1 MTEVFRTILN
11 MSVTGSIVALCV
23 ALFWMPL
30 RKVPRWI
37 RCALWAV
44 VFIRLFVPF
53 SFSAPI
59 SLLGSI
65 GAPAPVNGVVTYIS
79 ADTVQGIPD
88 WMNETTVPGTVLESE
103 LLPERMPN
111 AKTAQT
117 TTEDQQT
124 NWIAIG
130 TAVWLS
136 GAAVMLLYAG
146 IQYLLLKMRVADAV
160 LTESGVYETDAVNT
174 PFVFGILKPRIILPV
189 DFPIE
194 SRALVLRHERAHI
207 VRRDHITKPALFI
220 VLSLHW
226 FNPLAWLAFQF
237 FCEDMEASCDEYAIQ
252 SLNREQIA
260 AYGETLLRFGTRRVS
275 FAGGP
280 LAFGER
286 CTKRRIM
293 NVLNYKKPAFWVIL
307 VALLAALLTTAV
319 LLANPVSLNVA
330 EEPTDDELEYVVVR
344 VSGDIKTEDIANPHY
359 VPQKAAKEGLPDLN
373 EFEPQTSAT
382 FLRFDLK
389 DTLSLRLDSKALSN
403 QDRVAKQFADILER
417 LSNGQIYIQ
426 AYMKKNA
433 VGYFNEENAEKFAHY
448 LIVSD
453 ELYTYNVTCDAIDV
467 QTGSDYTR
475 CAQQYVFALMNAK
488 ELHWQQFGYAQYLGG
503 VLNPFDMTQAQ
514 LAEEGI
520 DKSKPYAQAYLEQGG
535 SEKDLTKQ
543 DYRLLVDAMA
553 YTCIT
558 NGMDW
563 GTPYESA
570 PIRSLEEFSAEAQEG
585 DDMSV
590 MMASSFCAYLADKY
604 GFDKLTGFCCGNED
618 FKKSFGTSFSRAFE
632 RWQEAMGKQF
642 S

>member
-23 ALFWMPL
+23 ALLWMPL
-30 RKVPRWI
+30 KKVPRWI

-111 AKTAQT
+111 AKNVQT
-117 TTEDQQT
+117 TTDAKRT
-124 NWIAIG
+124 NLIAVG

-136 GAAVMLLYAG
+136 GTGLMLLYAG
-146 IQYLLLKMRVADAV
+146 IQYLLLKKRLGDAV
-160 LTESGVYETDAVNT
+160 LTEPGVYETDAVEA

-189 DFPIE
+189 DFPSE

-207 VRRDHITKPALFI
+207 ARRDHIAKPALFI

-226 FNPLAWLAFQF
+226 FNPLAWLAYRFY
-237 FCEDMEASCDEYAIQ
+237 CEDMEASCDERAIR
-252 SLNREQIA
+252 SMNREQIA

-280 LAFGER
+280 LAFGEY

-307 VALLAALLTTAV
+307 VALLAALATTAV
-319 LLANPVSLNVA
+319 LLANPVSLNTA
-330 EEPTDDELEYVVVR
+330 EEPTDDELEYVAVR
-344 VSGDIKTEDIANPHY
+344 VSGDIKTENIANPHY
-359 VPQKAAKEGLPDLN
+359 VPQKAVKEGLPDLN

-382 FLRFDLK
+382 FLRFDLN
-389 DTLSLRLDSKALSN
+389 DTLSLRLDPTALRE
-403 QDRVAKQFADILER
+403 QDTVEKQFSNLLER
-417 LSNGQIYIQ
+417 LANGQIYIQ

-433 VGYFNEENAEKFAHY
+433 NGYDNAENTEKFTNY
-448 LIVSD
+448 LIVNE
-453 ELYTYNVTCDAIDV
+453 ELYQYDVNCDAIDV
-467 QTGSDYTR
+467 QTGKDYSR

-503 VLNPFDMTQAQ
+503 VLNPFDITQAQ

-570 PIRSLEEFSAEAQEG
+570 PIRSLEEFSAKAQDG

>member
-23 ALFWMPL
+23 ALLWMPL
-30 RKVPRWI
+30 KKVPRWI

-111 AKTAQT
+111 AKNVQT
-117 TTEDQQT
+117 TTDAKQT
-124 NWIAIG
+124 NLIAVG

-136 GAAVMLLYAG
+136 GTGLMLLYAG
-146 IQYLLLKMRVADAV
+146 IQYLLLKKRLGDAV
-160 LTESGVYETDAVNT
+160 LTEPGVYETDAVEA

-189 DFPIE
+189 DFPSE

-207 VRRDHITKPALFI
+207 ARRDHIAKPALFI
-220 VLSLHW
+220 VLSMHW
-226 FNPLAWLAFQF
+226 FNPLAWLAYRFY
-237 FCEDMEASCDEYAIQ
+237 CEDMEASCDERAIR

-280 LAFGER
+280 LAFGEH

-307 VALLAALLTTAV
+307 VALLAALATTAV
-319 LLANPVSLNVA
+319 LLANPVSLNTA
-330 EEPTDDELEYVVVR
+330 EEPTDDELEYVAVR
-344 VSGDIKTEDIANPHY
+344 VSGDIKTENIANPHY
-359 VPQKAAKEGLPDLN
+359 VPQKAVKEGLPDLN

-382 FLRFDLK
+382 FLRFDLN
-389 DTLSLRLDSKALSN
+389 DTLSLRLDPTALRD
-403 QDRVAKQFADILER
+403 QDTVEKQFSNLLER
-417 LSNGQIYIQ
+417 LANGQIYIQ

-433 VGYFNEENAEKFAHY
+433 NGYDNAENTEKFTNY
-448 LIVSD
+448 LIVNE
-453 ELYTYNVTCDAIDV
+453 ELYQYDVNCDAIDV
-467 QTGSDYTR
+467 QTGKDYSR

-503 VLNPFDMTQAQ
+503 VLNPFDITQAQ
-514 LAEEGI
+514 LAEAGI

-570 PIRSLEEFSAEAQEG
+570 PIRSLEEFSAEAQAG

-590 MMASSFCAYLADKY
+590 MMASSFCAYLADQY
-604 GFDKLTGFCCGNED
+604 GFDKLTGFCCGKED

>member
-1 MTEVFRTILN
+1 
-11 MSVTGSIVALCV
+11 
-23 ALFWMPL
+23 
-30 RKVPRWI
+30 
-37 RCALWAV
+37 
-44 VFIRLFVPF
+44 
-53 SFSAPI
+53 
-59 SLLGSI
+59 
-65 GAPAPVNGVVTYIS
+65 
-79 ADTVQGIPD
+79 
-88 WMNETTVPGTVLESE
+88 
-103 LLPERMPN
+103 
-111 AKTAQT
+111 
-117 TTEDQQT
+117 
-124 NWIAIG
+124 
-130 TAVWLS
+130 
-136 GAAVMLLYAG
+136 
-146 IQYLLLKMRVADAV
+146 
-160 LTESGVYETDAVNT
+160 
-174 PFVFGILKPRIILPV
+174 
-189 DFPIE
+189 
-194 SRALVLRHERAHI
+194 
-207 VRRDHITKPALFI
+207 
-220 VLSLHW
+220 
-226 FNPLAWLAFQF
+226 
-237 FCEDMEASCDEYAIQ
+237 MEASCDERAIR
-252 SLNREQIA
+252 SMNREQIA

-280 LAFGER
+280 PAFGEH

-307 VALLAALLTTAV
+307 VALLAALATTAV
-319 LLANPVSLNVA
+319 LLANPVSLNTA
-330 EEPTDDELEYVVVR
+330 EEPTDDELEYVAVR
-344 VSGDIKTEDIANPHY
+344 VSGDIKTENIANPHY
-359 VPQKAAKEGLPDLN
+359 VPQKAVKEGLPDLN

-382 FLRFDLK
+382 FLRFDLN
-389 DTLSLRLDSKALSN
+389 DTLSLRLDPTALRD
-403 QDRVAKQFADILER
+403 QDTVEKQFSNLLER
-417 LSNGQIYIQ
+417 LANGQIYIQ

-433 VGYFNEENAEKFAHY
+433 NGYDNAENTEKFTNYLIINEE
-448 LIVSD
+448 
-453 ELYTYNVTCDAIDV
+453 LYQYDVNCDAIDV
-467 QTGSDYTR
+467 QTGKDYSR

-503 VLNPFDMTQAQ
+503 VLNPFDITQAQ

-570 PIRSLEEFSAEAQEG
+570 PIRSLEEFSAKAQDG